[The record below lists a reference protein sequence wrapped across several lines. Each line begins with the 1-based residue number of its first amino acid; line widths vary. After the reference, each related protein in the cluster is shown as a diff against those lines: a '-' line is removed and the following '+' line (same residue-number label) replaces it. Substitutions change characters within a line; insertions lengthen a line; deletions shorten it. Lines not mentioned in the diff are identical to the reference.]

1 MSASS
6 SNALFANRSASL
18 SLPSR
23 GLPVRSSRLPH
34 TDTVEPT
41 AVSRRRP
48 AREIDVDVFVAIVI
62 LTAVL
67 ALALTRALRARR
79 GHRTDQQGMD
89 PGVTLSVLPGRLAIV
104 TLDAEPDRSA
114 AAAHLVDQAV
124 RDAFTL
130 EGVDEVEVR
139 RTDGEL
145 LERRLRPAPG

>member
-1 MSASS
+1 
-6 SNALFANRSASL
+6 
-18 SLPSR
+18 
-23 GLPVRSSRLPH
+23 
-34 TDTVEPT
+34 
-41 AVSRRRP
+41 
-48 AREIDVDVFVAIVI
+48 
-62 LTAVL
+62 
-67 ALALTRALRARR
+67 
-79 GHRTDQQGMD
+79 MD